1 MPSGAGQR
9 GKRQNRN
16 FNEKFPSNYHIEY
29 AQIGLDYSSATEMR
43 GNQYFTGTI
52 LSAVAT
58 IEHTAGTPSNQV
70 DRVIVDCNYGQN
82 GRLEVYAQGGGFV
95 SGHSLIINV
104 IAIVQD

>member
-1 MPSGAGQR
+1 MA
-9 GKRQNRN
+9 
-16 FNEKFPSNYHIEY
+16 
-29 AQIGLDYSSATEMR
+29 YSSSTEMR

-58 IEHTAGTPSNQV
+58 IEHTAGTPTNQV

-82 GRLEVYAQGGGFV
+82 GRLEVYVQGGGFV